1 MTRCGSSRPRSLRG
15 WRMSASAS
23 PSITSRMAA
32 ASPTSPPWGRIA
44 RPHGRNCMWVRE
56 TEVVARQL
64 PAPLSVVVAG
74 YHSDE
79 RKQPLVF
86 FGRRQESGP
95 CLTQGPLPFLSS
107 FIAELTLVTR
117 LGECIMQFPQ
127 LGQCFAAVKAIAMFA
142 HGVARLPLHIVSEGC
157 HLN

>member
-1 MTRCGSSRPRSLRG
+1 
-15 WRMSASAS
+15 MSASAS
-23 PSITSRMAA
+23 PSISSRMAA
-32 ASPTSPPWGRIA
+32 ASPTSPPRGRIA
-44 RPHGRNCMWVRE
+44 RPHGRSCMWVRE

-107 FIAELTLVTR
+107 FTAALTFVAR
-117 LGECIMQFPQ
+117 LGECTMQFPQ
-127 LGQCFAAVKAIAMFA
+127 LGQCSAAVKAIAMFA
-142 HGVARLPLHIVSEGC
+142 HGVACLPLHIVSEGC
-157 HLN
+157 HLTEGETQ